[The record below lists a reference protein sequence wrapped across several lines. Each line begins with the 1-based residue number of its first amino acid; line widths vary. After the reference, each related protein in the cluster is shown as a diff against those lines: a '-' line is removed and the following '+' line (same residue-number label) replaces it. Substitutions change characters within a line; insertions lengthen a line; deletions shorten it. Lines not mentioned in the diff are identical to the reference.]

1 MDKDGKEKPV
11 IVQHRAPLGSSE
23 RFIGFLMEHF
33 AGAFPVWL
41 SPVQVQIIPIGDKH
55 YEYAKKL
62 SDQLKDKHLRVS
74 IDDRSETMQAKI
86 RDAQVKKIPYMLIV
100 GDKEVENNTVSV
112 RLRTEENLGA
122 KPLNE
127 VIEKIE
133 NMYLTKSLNLW

>member
-1 MDKDGKEKPV
+1 
-11 IVQHRAPLGSSE
+11 
-23 RFIGFLMEHF
+23 
-33 AGAFPVWL
+33 
-41 SPVQVQIIPIGDKH
+41 
-55 YEYAKKL
+55 
-62 SDQLKDKHLRVS
+62 
-74 IDDRSETMQAKI
+74 MQAKI

-122 KPLNE
+122 KPLSE

>member
-1 MDKDGKEKPV
+1 
-11 IVQHRAPLGSSE
+11 
-23 RFIGFLMEHF
+23 
-33 AGAFPVWL
+33 
-41 SPVQVQIIPIGDKH
+41 
-55 YEYAKKL
+55 
-62 SDQLKDKHLRVS
+62 
-74 IDDRSETMQAKI
+74 MQAKI
-86 RDAQVKKIPYMLIV
+86 RDAQVKKIPYMLII